1 MSTSSPASAAGSGQD
16 PGDAA
21 GIPHVATYRQA
32 FADGLR
38 AAASSVFL
46 VVLVGT
52 YVSIGA
58 LAHDLGFSLAWTVLS
73 TLLVWAAPAQVILI
87 SALGAGATPAEAAVA
102 VGLSGIRLLPMVI
115 ALLPVLRAAKT
126 RAVELIAPAH
136 FTAVSVWIETL
147 RLAPKLPRENRI
159 AFANG
164 LATGLMS
171 SAVIATVIG
180 FALAGT
186 LPRPVVAAL
195 LFLTPISFF
204 TSAIRTARLLS
215 DRAAFVIG
223 IIMAPAL
230 VAAGVE
236 LDLLWTGLVGGSAAY
251 GLHRWR
257 EARR

>member
-1 MSTSSPASAAGSGQD
+1 MSISTPAPASGEPAGG
-16 PGDAA
+16 PR
-21 GIPHVATYRQA
+21 IATYREA

-38 AAASSVFL
+38 AATRSVFL
-46 VVLVGT
+46 VVLIGS

-58 LAHDLGFSLAWTVLS
+58 LAHDLGFPLGWTVLS

-87 SALGAGATPAEAAVA
+87 TALGAGATPAEAAVA

-126 RAVELIAPAH
+126 KAVELIPPAH

-147 RLAPKLPRENRI
+147 RLAPKRPRGNRI

-164 LATGLMS
+164 LAIGLMGA
-171 SAVIATVIG
+171 AVVATVIG
-180 FALAGT
+180 FELAGT
-186 LPRPVVAAL
+186 LPQPVVAAL

-204 TSAIRTARLLS
+204 TSAIRAARLLS
-215 DRAAFVIG
+215 DRLAFVIG
-223 IIMAPAL
+223 IVMAPAL
-230 VAAGVE
+230 VAAGID